1 MSKIEGQDTGDR
13 YVDIYIYIYKYLY
26 MYVKRES
33 YVALCYLYNVG
44 NWIEWGERFIK
55 QILLL
60 DPINVYT
67 RTLF

>member
-1 MSKIEGQDTGDR
+1 
-13 YVDIYIYIYKYLY
+13 

-33 YVALCYLYNVG
+33 YVSLCYLYNVG

-60 DPINVYT
+60 DPIDVYT

>member
-1 MSKIEGQDTGDR
+1 
-13 YVDIYIYIYKYLY
+13 

-60 DPINVYT
+60 DPIDVYT

>member
-1 MSKIEGQDTGDR
+1 MSEIEGQDTGDR
-13 YVDIYIYIYKYLY
+13 YIDIHIYKYLY

-33 YVALCYLYNVG
+33 YVAVHYLHNVG
-44 NWIEWGERFIK
+44 NWIEWGKRFIK

-60 DPINVYT
+60 DPIDVYT